1 LERRRSGPLTRYQWT
16 PSYITWSIDG
26 NVVRTAKPADSP
38 GKWPQTPTKVYVGTW
53 CGGCSAFDGSPGT
66 QTWAGGK
73 ADWVGA
79 PYSAVYKS
87 IKVTDYG
94 GGYTGGSEYVWED
107 TSGDWHKIKVVGG
120 TKHDMPSAP
129 GGGGGGGGGG
139 PVDPPPG
146 KTSSTTS
153 GPTPTGTGS
162 PPKNNAPEGGAGNS
176 TTKPSTTATPPPAK
190 TTSTAAS
197 TPTGAASR
205 NLISVAGIALMGLAY
220 IV

>member
-1 LERRRSGPLTRYQWT
+1 MERRRSGPLTRYQWT

-129 GGGGGGGGGG
+129 GGGGGGGG